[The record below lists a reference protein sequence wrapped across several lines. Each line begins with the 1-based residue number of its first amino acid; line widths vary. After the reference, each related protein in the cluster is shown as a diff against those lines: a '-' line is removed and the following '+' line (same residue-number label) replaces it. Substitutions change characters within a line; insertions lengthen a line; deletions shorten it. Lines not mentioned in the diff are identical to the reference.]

1 VISTEP
7 TAGRDA
13 LRSWSSIDWP
23 AVERNVRGL
32 QERIFRASQ
41 NGEPAKVKNL
51 QKLLVRSSSAKLLAI
66 RRATQINRGKRTPG
80 IDGVVC
86 HVPPRRLAMFRKGLS
101 LKGYRPKPVRR
112 VYIPKGDGK
121 ERPLG
126 IPTMLDRVMQ
136 ALVKLVLEPEWEPRF
151 EANSYGFRPG
161 RCTMDAIEALHRT
174 LSKPGSSRWVLDA
187 DIAKCFDRID
197 HAALLARLPV
207 FTTTIRRW
215 LKAGVVEL
223 GALDP
228 TTMGTPQGGIISP
241 LLANIALD
249 GMERLFG
256 AERPDGRHI
265 TPCLRRGSNRGIN
278 LVRYAD
284 DFVITAPSRE
294 VLEGYVI
301 PRLAEFLAG
310 RGLELSQAKT
320 RIVHID
326 DGFDFLGFNLRHFP
340 NGKLLVR
347 PQKEK
352 VALHRRR
359 LSAFFRSHRQLT
371 TAEVIKVLSPVIRG
385 WCNYYRYAV
394 AKRTFAVLDHHVWQV
409 TYRWAKR
416 RHPRKNRRWVV
427 NHYYGVDQGRGWD
440 LWDGRNRLPRHNE
453 TRVSR
458 FVKVRGKAS
467 PFDPNLR
474 AYWEDRRTRR
484 LVREASHFHRVH
496 LLQRQAGRCA
506 ACKAVFD
513 PDLEQGGN
521 TNIVV
526 RRDPATGEMT
536 RVLVHRWCRP
546 GRSPRSTS
554 YVLADA

>member
-1 VISTEP
+1 VIITEP
-7 TAGRDA
+7 TAGRSG
-13 LRSWSSIDWP
+13 LQSWSSIDWP

-66 RRATQINRGKRTPG
+66 RKATQINRGKRTPG

-86 HVPPRRLAMFRKGLS
+86 HVPPRRLAMLRKGLS

-112 VYIPKGDGK
+112 VYIPKGDGPK
-121 ERPLG
+121 TGGERPLG

-136 ALVKLVLEPEWEPRF
+136 ALVKLALEPEWEPRF

-278 LVRYAD
+278 LIRYAD
-284 DFVITAPSRE
+284 DFVVTAPSRE

-301 PRLAEFLAG
+301 PRLDGFLAS

-352 VALHRRR
+352 VTLHRRR
-359 LSAFFRSHRQLT
+359 LSAFFRTNRQMP

-394 AKRTFAVLDHHVWQV
+394 AKRTFAVLDHHVWQI
-409 TYRWAKR
+409 TYKWAKR
-416 RHPRKNRRWVV
+416 RHPKKNRRWVV

-458 FVKVRGKAS
+458 FVKVRGRAS
-467 PFDPNLR
+467 PFDPSLR
-474 AYWEDRRTRR
+474 GYWEDRRTRR

-521 TNIVV
+521 TNIAV
-526 RRDPATGEMT
+526 RRDPATGDTT

-554 YVLADA
+554 

>member
-1 VISTEP
+1 MISTEP
-7 TAGRDA
+7 TAGRGA
-13 LRSWSSIDWP
+13 LKSWSSIDWP
-23 AVERNVRGL
+23 AVERNVRRL

-51 QKLLVRSSSAKLLAI
+51 QKLLVRSSCAKLLAI
-66 RRATQINRGKRTPG
+66 RKATQINRGKRTPG

-112 VYIPKGDGK
+112 VYIPKGDGPK
-121 ERPLG
+121 TGGERPLG

-136 ALVKLVLEPEWEPRF
+136 ALVKLALEPEWEPRF

-161 RCTMDAIEALHRT
+161 RCTMDAIEALRRT
-174 LSKPGSSRWVLDA
+174 LSKPGSSQWVLDA
-187 DIAKCFDRID
+187 DIAKCFDRIE

-256 AERPDGRHI
+256 AERPDGRQV

-284 DFVITAPSRE
+284 DFVVTAPSRE

-326 DGFDFLGFNLRHFP
+326 DGSTSSASTSGTFP
-340 NGKLLVR
+340 TASCWSGL
-347 PQKEK
+347 
-352 VALHRRR
+352 RRR
-359 LSAFFRSHRQLT
+359 RSPCSAGG
-371 TAEVIKVLSPVIRG
+371 SPPSSG
-385 WCNYYRYAV
+385 
-394 AKRTFAVLDHHVWQV
+394 
-409 TYRWAKR
+409 
-416 RHPRKNRRWVV
+416 
-427 NHYYGVDQGRGWD
+427 
-440 LWDGRNRLPRHNE
+440 
-453 TRVSR
+453 
-458 FVKVRGKAS
+458 
-467 PFDPNLR
+467 
-474 AYWEDRRTRR
+474 
-484 LVREASHFHRVH
+484 
-496 LLQRQAGRCA
+496 
-506 ACKAVFD
+506 
-513 PDLEQGGN
+513 
-521 TNIVV
+521 
-526 RRDPATGEMT
+526 ATG
-536 RVLVHRWCRP
+536 
-546 GRSPRSTS
+546 S
-554 YVLADA
+554 

>member
-7 TAGRDA
+7 TAGRGA
-13 LRSWSSIDWP
+13 LQSWSSIDWP
-23 AVERNVRGL
+23 AVERSVRRL

-66 RRATQINRGKRTPG
+66 RKATQINRGKRTPG

-86 HVPPRRLAMFRKGLS
+86 PVPPRRLAMFRKGLS
-101 LKGYRPKPVRR
+101 LKSYRPKPVRR
-112 VYIPKGDGK
+112 VYIPKADGK

-136 ALVKLVLEPEWEPRF
+136 ALVKLALEPEWESRF

-187 DIAKCFDRID
+187 DIAKCFDRIE

-241 LLANIALD
+241 VLANIALD

-320 RIVHID
+320 RILHID
-326 DGFDFLGFNLRHFP
+326 AGFDFLGFNLRHFP

-352 VALHRRR
+352 VALHRSR
-359 LSAFFRSHRQLT
+359 LSTFFRANRQMP
-371 TAEVIKVLSPVIRG
+371 TAEVIKQLSPVIRG

-394 AKRTFAVLDHHVWQV
+394 AKRTFAVLDHHVWQI
-409 TYRWAKR
+409 TYKWAKR

-458 FVKVRGKAS
+458 FVKVKGKAS
-467 PFDPNLR
+467 PFDPSLR
-474 AYWEDRRTRR
+474 DYWEDRRKRR

-521 TNIVV
+521 ITVV
-526 RRDPATGEMT
+526 MRRDPATGDTT

-554 YVLADA
+554 HALADA

>member
-1 VISTEP
+1 V
-7 TAGRDA
+7 
-13 LRSWSSIDWP
+13 SS
-23 AVERNVRGL
+23 
-32 QERIFRASQ
+32 
-41 NGEPAKVKNL
+41 
-51 QKLLVRSSSAKLLAI
+51 
-66 RRATQINRGKRTPG
+66 
-80 IDGVVC
+80 
-86 HVPPRRLAMFRKGLS
+86 
-101 LKGYRPKPVRR
+101 
-112 VYIPKGDGK
+112 
-121 ERPLG
+121 
-126 IPTMLDRVMQ
+126 
-136 ALVKLVLEPEWEPRF
+136 
-151 EANSYGFRPG
+151 
-161 RCTMDAIEALHRT
+161 
-174 LSKPGSSRWVLDA
+174 
-187 DIAKCFDRID
+187 FDRID
-197 HAALLARLPV
+197 HEALLARLPV

-256 AERPDGRHI
+256 AERADGRHV

-284 DFVITAPSRE
+284 DFVVTAPSRE
-294 VLEGYVI
+294 VLEAYVL
-301 PRLAEFLAG
+301 PRLTEFLAG
-310 RGLELSQAKT
+310 RGLELSEAKT
-320 RIVHID
+320 RTVHID

-340 NGKLLVR
+340 NGKLLAR

-359 LSAFFRSHRQLT
+359 LSTFFRGNRQMP
-371 TAEVIKVLSPVIRG
+371 TAEVIKQLSPVIRG

-394 AKRTFAVLDHHVWQV
+394 AKRTFAVLDHHIWRI
-409 TYRWAKR
+409 TYKWAKR

-467 PFDPNLR
+467 PFDPSLR

-484 LVREASHFHRVH
+484 LMREASHFHRIH

-526 RRDPATGEMT
+526 RRDPATGDMT

-554 YVLADA
+554 NVLADA

>member
-1 VISTEP
+1 
-7 TAGRDA
+7 
-13 LRSWSSIDWP
+13 
-23 AVERNVRGL
+23 
-32 QERIFRASQ
+32 
-41 NGEPAKVKNL
+41 
-51 QKLLVRSSSAKLLAI
+51 
-66 RRATQINRGKRTPG
+66 
-80 IDGVVC
+80 
-86 HVPPRRLAMFRKGLS
+86 VPPRRLAMFRKGLS

-136 ALVKLVLEPEWEPRF
+136 ALVKLALEPEWEPRF

-174 LSKPGSSRWVLDA
+174 LSKPGSSQWVLDA

-256 AERPDGRHI
+256 AERADGRQVI
-265 TPCLRRGSNRGIN
+265 PCLRRGSNRGIN

-284 DFVITAPSRE
+284 DFVVTAPSRE

-359 LSAFFRSHRQLT
+359 LSAFFRTNRQMP
-371 TAEVIKVLSPVIRG
+371 TAEVIKQLSPVIRG
-385 WCNYYRYAV
+385 WCNYYRHAV
-394 AKRTFAVLDHHVWQV
+394 AKRAFANLDHHVWRV
-409 TYRWAKR
+409 TYKWAKR
-416 RHPRKNRRWVV
+416 RHLRKNRRWVV
-427 NHYYGVDQGRGWD
+427 NRYYGVDQGRGWD

-453 TRVSR
+453 TPVSR

-467 PFDPNLR
+467 PFNPNLR
-474 AYWEDRRTRR
+474 GYWEDRRQRR

-546 GRSPRSTS
+546 GRPLRSTS